1 MENNINVIELVKG
14 VDGLVTLPDVFI
26 RINQLV
32 EDPNST
38 TSDISKAVSQDPSFT
53 VRLLRVANSP
63 FYGFSSTIDTVAKAV
78 AVIGT
83 SQIRNLALSMSVAR
97 TFAGLPNNLVSMDNF
112 WRHSLYCA
120 LIARILGRQA
130 RKCDP
135 EALFTAGLLH
145 DIGELIIFNRL
156 PEQAKECLL
165 LVLDHSEEFP
175 VYMAERQI
183 IGFDHAQV
191 GGELARQ
198 WHLPPLLEE
207 CIAYHHFIG
216 EAQRYPREAA
226 LVHLANI
233 LALMAE
239 VDTLDTNDVSPIDP
253 HAWEITGLDEDVI
266 ELVVREAQ
274 EEIAEAEKL
283 FLGH

>member
-1 MENNINVIELVKG
+1 METNTDIVKLVQG
-14 VDGLVTLPDVFI
+14 VGGLVTLPNVFI

-32 EDPNST
+32 EDPNSST
-38 TSDISKAVSQDPSFT
+38 ADIAKAVSQDPSFT

-63 FYGFSSTIDTVAKAV
+63 FYGFSSTIDTVTKAV
-78 AVIGT
+78 SVIGT
-83 SQIRNLALSMSVAR
+83 SQIRNLALSMSVAK

-120 LIARILGRQA
+120 LTARILAKQA

-135 EALFTAGLLH
+135 EAVFTAGLLH

-156 PEQAKECLL
+156 PDQAKEALL
-165 LVLDHSEEFP
+165 LVLDQVDDLP
-175 VYMAERQI
+175 VYQAERQI

-198 WHLPPLLEE
+198 WNLPPLLEE
-207 CIAYHHFIG
+207 CIAYHHSIG
-216 EAQRYPREAA
+216 EAKRHPRETA

-233 LALMAE
+233 LAQMAE
-239 VDTLDTNDVSPIDP
+239 LDTLNSDDVSPIDP
-253 HAWEITGLDEDVI
+253 HAWEITGLDETVI

-274 EEIAEAEKL
+274 EEIVEAEKL
-283 FLGH
+283 FLGN